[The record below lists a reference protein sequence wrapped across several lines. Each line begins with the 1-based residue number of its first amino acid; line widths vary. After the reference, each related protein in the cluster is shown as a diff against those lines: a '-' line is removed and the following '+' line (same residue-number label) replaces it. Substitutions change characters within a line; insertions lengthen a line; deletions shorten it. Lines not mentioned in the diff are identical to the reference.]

1 MVAGGRSLLPYL
13 CNLNREVICKYM
25 RLDIAQKGLYVLI
38 KVPKENNTLG
48 MVDSLGIASG
58 LHHNLVFIFLVIGL
72 NRSIQSQKLKMFA
85 NLVPKF

>member
-58 LHHNLVFIFLVIGL
+58 LHHNLVLIFLVTGL

-85 NLVPKF
+85 NLVPYF